1 MTGIKTNHIDE
12 LTTGAG
18 VLLHNLK
25 IHVDATLSGTPKIIE
40 IDIDG
45 TSYYAKVYP
54 TKTGGTG
61 LLPSNTLYPS
71 TTLYPS
77 DT

>member
-1 MTGIKTNHIDE
+1 MSIKTNHIDE
-12 LTTGAG
+12 LSAG
-18 VLLHNLK
+18 TSVMLHNLK
-25 IHVDATLSGTPKIIE
+25 NDVDATLSGTPRIIE

-45 TSYYAKVYP
+45 TPYYTKVYP
-54 TKTGGTG
+54 TKSGGSG
-61 LLPSNTLYPS
+61 LFPNDTLYPS